1 MAIEKKRVPEIL
13 GVERYLAIH
22 AGISAAFDKASTAF
36 SPENLQALK
45 AVVNKANEV
54 VMHEVRAHST
64 RDLIACDWYQFDVRV
79 FKDPQTGLVKGKD
92 DFAVIPAHAVIFDKM
107 DEVQKSRLTEAM
119 RQAVGYIRRQ
129 ELKEEEEEA
138 FSKTKVKSAL
148 QELVNQLFPDVGLLV
163 KSVHVNSILCKL
175 SSARSKESKFV
186 NNEKTFLKVL
196 MPALTSIVLDEP
208 IAQAVPKWDK

>member
-13 GVERYLAIH
+13 GVERYLALH
-22 AGISAAFDKASTAF
+22 AGISAAFDKASTVF
-36 SPENLQALK
+36 LPENLQALK
-45 AVVNKANEV
+45 TVVDKANKV
-54 VMHEVRAHST
+54 VMQEVCAHSI

-79 FKDPQTGLVKGKD
+79 FKDATTGLVKGKD
-92 DFAVIPAHAVIFDKM
+92 DSAAVRVHAVIFDKM
-107 DEVQKSRLTEAM
+107 NDVQKSCLTEAM

-148 QELVNQLFPDVGLLV
+148 QELVNQLFPGAGLLV
-163 KSVHVNSILCKL
+163 KSVHVNSVLCKL
-175 SSARSKESKFV
+175 SSARNKESKFV
-186 NNEKTFLKVL
+186 NNEKTFLKIF

-208 IAQAVPKWDK
+208 IAQVVPKWDK

>member
-13 GVERYLAIH
+13 GVERYLELH
-22 AGISAAFDKASTAF
+22 AGISAAVDKAKTVF
-36 SPENLQALK
+36 SPENMTALK
-45 AVVNKANEV
+45 TVVDRANAVV
-54 VMHEVRAHST
+54 MRAVCSHDV
-64 RDLIACDWYQFDVRV
+64 RDLIAYDWAQFDVRV
-79 FKDPQTGLVKGKD
+79 YKDAKTGIVKSKD
-92 DFAVIPAHAVIFDKM
+92 DFSVIHAHAVIFDKM
-107 DEVQKSRLTEAM
+107 NDVQKSRLSEAM

-148 QELVNQLFPDVGLLV
+148 QELVNQLFPDAGLIV

>member
-1 MAIEKKRVPEIL
+1 MVIEKKRVPEIL

-22 AGISAAFDKASTAF
+22 AGISAVFDKANTVF

-45 AVVNKANEV
+45 VVTDKANKAVMQEV
-54 VMHEVRAHST
+54 CAHSI

-79 FKDPQTGLVKGKD
+79 FKDPKTGLVKGKD

-107 DEVQKSRLTEAM
+107 NDVQKSRLSEAM

-138 FSKTKVKSAL
+138 FSKTKVKFAL
-148 QELVNQLFPDVGLLV
+148 QELVNQLFPDAGLLV
-163 KSVHVNSILCKL
+163 KSGHVNSILCKL
-175 SSARSKESKFV
+175 SSARNKESKFV
-186 NNEKTFLKVL
+186 NNEKTFLKIL

-208 IAQAVPKWDK
+208 IAQVVPKWDK